1 MADAAKEKVISKP
14 PVSLGMYRS
23 SHKRD
28 YQWCEQYKAP
38 SEEDIQKLQVAD
50 SQLKAKEFAVP
61 REQQVVTS
69 SDGLV
74 GEGREVIPAP
84 SIPASSRADNAGESY
99 LPKYHPATELAAAR
113 AEELERLQGFAMPEK
128 LMSYCQHLPAAAQ
141 TPETA
146 EVHPQKLVPAWA
158 TYQHFTME
166 MFRAMQHDAQQNKS
180 TNMGTSLSMP
190 DFNRVKMLMDKNES
204 WFSNFSSAASSFVKG
219 GGSWAGVGLQ
229 EVVIGLI
236 LTLIDLI
243 TLLGNTI
250 VFICPVVE
258 KRLRTVTYMF
268 IMSLAMADFL
278 VACLVMPFSIIYE
291 VTGMWLFGK
300 LFCKVWI
307 SFDVMFCTASIVTLC
322 FISLDRYCSVVTPY
336 HYSRRMSRGRC
347 ILMTCTVWVYSSLI
361 SFLPVMQ
368 GWNEIPGVD
377 FDAGRECIFV
387 TNWIFAIVA
396 SALAFFVPFMVMCS
410 MYFFI
415 YRASRLKAT
424 RIMSQTLEIHYHPN
438 SKRQNHLQ
446 LENKAT
452 RTISIIISA
461 FVLCWLPYFV
471 LNVWLAARGTD
482 STSTVLVDTFK
493 IITWLGYCNSTINPM
508 LYAFLNRD
516 FQRALKKLL
525 VCRHRSQVDIGED
538 MVSIATFSKTAPE
551 LEYSIM
557 VPVPNGALKGKPKQ

>member
-1 MADAAKEKVISKP
+1 MQP
-14 PVSLGMYRS
+14 PLRCRCGFNVLNWSRNHHPRVRLGGAPWEP
-23 SHKRD
+23 HKLP
-28 YQWCEQYKAP
+28 WVPGTLLLGKA
-38 SEEDIQKLQVAD
+38 SFTWLI
-50 SQLKAKEFAVP
+50 
-61 REQQVVTS
+61 
-69 SDGLV
+69 
-74 GEGREVIPAP
+74 
-84 SIPASSRADNAGESY
+84 
-99 LPKYHPATELAAAR
+99 AAAELLR
-113 AEELERLQGFAMPEK
+113 AGRLHSKISFE
-128 LMSYCQHLPAAAQ
+128 
-141 TPETA
+141 
-146 EVHPQKLVPAWA
+146 
-158 TYQHFTME
+158 
-166 MFRAMQHDAQQNKS
+166 
-180 TNMGTSLSMP
+180 
-190 DFNRVKMLMDKNES
+190 DFNSEKMLTDKNES
-204 WFSNFSSAASSFVKG
+204 WLSNFSSAAASFVKG
-219 GGSWAGVGLQ
+219 GGHLEGIGLQ

-243 TLLGNTI
+243 TLLGNTV

-278 VACLVMPFSIIYE
+278 VACLVMPF
-291 VTGMWLFGK
+291 
-300 LFCKVWI
+300 
-307 SFDVMFCTASIVTLC
+307 
-322 FISLDRYCSVVTPY
+322 
-336 HYSRRMSRGRC
+336 RC
-347 ILMTCTVWVYSSLI
+347 IVMTCMVWVYSSLI

-452 RTISIIISA
+452 RTISIIISV

-482 STSTVLVDTFK
+482 STSTVLVDAFK

-525 VCRHRSQVDIGED
+525 ICRHRSQVDIGED
-538 MVSIATFSKTAPE
+538 MVSIATFSKTAPD
-551 LEYSIM
+551 LEYSVA
-557 VPVPNGALKGKPKQ
+557 VPVPNGALKGKPK

>member
-1 MADAAKEKVISKP
+1 
-14 PVSLGMYRS
+14 
-23 SHKRD
+23 
-28 YQWCEQYKAP
+28 
-38 SEEDIQKLQVAD
+38 
-50 SQLKAKEFAVP
+50 
-61 REQQVVTS
+61 VVV
-69 SDGLV
+69 GLV
-74 GEGREVIPAP
+74 
-84 SIPASSRADNAGESY
+84 
-99 LPKYHPATELAAAR
+99 
-113 AEELERLQGFAMPEK
+113 
-128 LMSYCQHLPAAAQ
+128 
-141 TPETA
+141 
-146 EVHPQKLVPAWA
+146 
-158 TYQHFTME
+158 
-166 MFRAMQHDAQQNKS
+166 
-180 TNMGTSLSMP
+180 
-190 DFNRVKMLMDKNES
+190 
-204 WFSNFSSAASSFVKG
+204 
-219 GGSWAGVGLQ
+219 
-229 EVVIGLI
+229 
-236 LTLIDLI
+236 LTLIDLV

-250 VFICPVVE
+250 VFLCPVVE

-268 IMSLAMADFL
+268 IMSLATADFL

-347 ILMTCTVWVYSSLI
+347 IVMTCTVWVYSSLI

-387 TNWIFAIVA
+387 TNWVFAIVA

-424 RIMSQTLEIHYHPN
+424 RIVSQALEIHYHPN

-471 LNVWLAARGTD
+471 LNVWLAARGSD
-482 STSTVLVDTFK
+482 SASTVLLGAFK
-493 IITWLGYCNSTINPM
+493 IITWLGYCNSTINPL

-525 VCRHRSQVDIGED
+525 VCR
-538 MVSIATFSKTAPE
+538 
-551 LEYSIM
+551 
-557 VPVPNGALKGKPKQ
+557 

>member
-1 MADAAKEKVISKP
+1 
-14 PVSLGMYRS
+14 
-23 SHKRD
+23 
-28 YQWCEQYKAP
+28 
-38 SEEDIQKLQVAD
+38 
-50 SQLKAKEFAVP
+50 
-61 REQQVVTS
+61 VV
-69 SDGLV
+69 V
-74 GEGREVIPAP
+74 
-84 SIPASSRADNAGESY
+84 
-99 LPKYHPATELAAAR
+99 
-113 AEELERLQGFAMPEK
+113 
-128 LMSYCQHLPAAAQ
+128 
-141 TPETA
+141 
-146 EVHPQKLVPAWA
+146 
-158 TYQHFTME
+158 
-166 MFRAMQHDAQQNKS
+166 
-180 TNMGTSLSMP
+180 
-190 DFNRVKMLMDKNES
+190 
-204 WFSNFSSAASSFVKG
+204 
-219 GGSWAGVGLQ
+219 
-229 EVVIGLI
+229 GLI

-243 TLLGNTI
+243 TLLGNTV

-347 ILMTCTVWVYSSLI
+347 IVMTCMVWVYSSLI

-452 RTISIIISA
+452 RTISIIISV

-482 STSTVLVDTFK
+482 STSTVLADTFK

-525 VCRHRSQVDIGED
+525 ICR
-538 MVSIATFSKTAPE
+538 
-551 LEYSIM
+551 
-557 VPVPNGALKGKPKQ
+557 

>member
-1 MADAAKEKVISKP
+1 M
-14 PVSLGMYRS
+14 GMPLDELRS
-23 SHKRD
+23 AQCHSNQQNLPGMVVKG
-28 YQWCEQYKAP
+28 EQ
-38 SEEDIQKLQVAD
+38 D
-50 SQLKAKEFAVP
+50 
-61 REQQVVTS
+61 
-69 SDGLV
+69 
-74 GEGREVIPAP
+74 
-84 SIPASSRADNAGESY
+84 
-99 LPKYHPATELAAAR
+99 R
-113 AEELERLQGFAMPEK
+113 AEIMPLGFNSE
-128 LMSYCQHLPAAAQ
+128 
-141 TPETA
+141 
-146 EVHPQKLVPAWA
+146 
-158 TYQHFTME
+158 
-166 MFRAMQHDAQQNKS
+166 
-180 TNMGTSLSMP
+180 
-190 DFNRVKMLMDKNES
+190 KMLMDRNET
-204 WFSNFSSAASSFVKG
+204 WLSNFSSAASSFTRD
-219 GGSWAGVGLQ
+219 GVGLQ
-229 EVVIGLI
+229 EVLVGLV
-236 LTLIDLI
+236 LTLIDLV
-243 TLLGNTI
+243 TLLGNTV
-250 VFICPVVE
+250 VFLCPVVE

-268 IMSLAMADFL
+268 IMSLATADFL

-336 HYSRRMSRGRC
+336 HYSRRMSRGRPSLPSSSLSFCRC
-347 ILMTCTVWVYSSLI
+347 IVMTCTVWVYSSLI

-387 TNWIFAIVA
+387 TNWVFAIVA
-396 SALAFFVPFMVMCS
+396 SALAFFLPFMVMCS

-452 RTISIIISA
+452 RTISIIISV

-482 STSTVLVDTFK
+482 STSTVLLGTFK
-493 IITWLGYCNSTINPM
+493 IITWLGYCNSTINPL

-516 FQRALKKLL
+516 FQHALKKLL
-525 VCRHRSQVDIGED
+525 LCRRRSQVDVGED

-551 LEYSIM
+551 LEYS
-557 VPVPNGALKGKPKQ
+557 VTVPNGAPKGKPKS

>member
-1 MADAAKEKVISKP
+1 M
-14 PVSLGMYRS
+14 
-23 SHKRD
+23 
-28 YQWCEQYKAP
+28 
-38 SEEDIQKLQVAD
+38 
-50 SQLKAKEFAVP
+50 
-61 REQQVVTS
+61 
-69 SDGLV
+69 
-74 GEGREVIPAP
+74 
-84 SIPASSRADNAGESY
+84 
-99 LPKYHPATELAAAR
+99 
-113 AEELERLQGFAMPEK
+113 
-128 LMSYCQHLPAAAQ
+128 AQ
-141 TPETA
+141 TQQGVWIFL
-146 EVHPQKLVPAWA
+146 EV
-158 TYQHFTME
+158 
-166 MFRAMQHDAQQNKS
+166 
-180 TNMGTSLSMP
+180 
-190 DFNRVKMLMDKNES
+190 NE
-204 WFSNFSSAASSFVKG
+204 
-219 GGSWAGVGLQ
+219 

-236 LTLIDLI
+236 LSLIDLI

-268 IMSLAMADFL
+268 IMSLATADFL

-322 FISLDRYCSVVTPY
+322 FISLDRYCSVVTP
-336 HYSRRMSRGRC
+336 C
-347 ILMTCTVWVYSSLI
+347 IVMTCMVWVYSSLI

-452 RTISIIISA
+452 RTISIIISV

-525 VCRHRSQVDIGED
+525 ICRHRSQVDIGED
-538 MVSIATFSKTAPE
+538 MVSIATFSKTAPD
-551 LEYSIM
+551 LEYSIT
-557 VPVPNGALKGKPKQ
+557 VPVPNGALKGKPKS

>member
-1 MADAAKEKVISKP
+1 MSNIHAPGSGILPSCFKPAGCVQLSALKVLALP
-14 PVSLGMYRS
+14 LATPV
-23 SHKRD
+23 
-28 YQWCEQYKAP
+28 C
-38 SEEDIQKLQVAD
+38 
-50 SQLKAKEFAVP
+50 F
-61 REQQVVTS
+61 
-69 SDGLV
+69 
-74 GEGREVIPAP
+74 
-84 SIPASSRADNAGESY
+84 
-99 LPKYHPATELAAAR
+99 
-113 AEELERLQGFAMPEK
+113 ERLDF
-128 LMSYCQHLPAAAQ
+128 LQHIIP
-141 TPETA
+141 T
-146 EVHPQKLVPAWA
+146 
-158 TYQHFTME
+158 F
-166 MFRAMQHDAQQNKS
+166 
-180 TNMGTSLSMP
+180 P
-190 DFNRVKMLMDKNES
+190 DFNSGKMLMDQNET
-204 WFSNFSSAASSFVKG
+204 WLSNFSSAASSFVRG
-219 GGSWAGVGLQ
+219 GIGLQ

-243 TLLGNTI
+243 TLLGNTV

-268 IMSLAMADFL
+268 IMSLATADFL

-300 LFCKVWI
+300 LFCKIWI

-347 ILMTCTVWVYSSLI
+347 IVMTCTVWVYSSLI

-452 RTISIIISA
+452 RTISIIISV

-482 STSTVLVDTFK
+482 STSTVLVDAFK

-538 MVSIATFSKTAPE
+538 MVSIATFSKTAPD
-551 LEYSIM
+551 LEYSTT
-557 VPVPNGALKGKPKQ
+557 VPVPNGALKGKPKS